1 MSVPIR
7 LSAAALGRLPAT
19 VSRPGYDR
27 RALRRGIVHI
37 GMGGFHRAHMARYT
51 HDLMERRAD
60 ALAWGICGVGL
71 MPGDVRLG
79 QALAPQDRL
88 YTLVER
94 DREGEHATVI
104 GSVVQTLFAP
114 AEAAALAAALDDPA
128 TRIVSLTVTEAGYC
142 LDPGTKRLNLGD
154 PLIVHDLAHA
164 DAPQS
169 AVGIIVAA
177 LRRRRDAGAGAFTAL
192 SCDNIQH
199 NGDVLARAVRDLA
212 EAQEPALARWI
223 DDCAS
228 FPNTMVDRIT
238 PVTQPEDVAHFA
250 VRYGYEDAWPVFAE
264 RFRQWV
270 IEDRFVAG
278 RPAWEEVGVQFAAD
292 VTPYE
297 KMKLRL
303 LNASHLAISAPGELA
318 GYALIDEAMCD
329 PRLRAYMAALMDRET
344 GPTIEAPA
352 AIDLAAYKGELIR
365 RFANPAIRDTTA
377 RVNRDAPLNYL
388 LDPLRDRMR
397 AGQESPLLLYALAAW
412 IRRLRG
418 QDDRGK
424 AIEVRHPMAE
434 MLRPLAGADVLD
446 IEPLFGDLA
455 GYPLLA
461 SGVSDWLAAMRRYG
475 TLGALGRY
483 QEAGVIG

>member
-1 MSVPIR
+1 MASAIR
-7 LSAAALGRLPAT
+7 LSSASLVQLPEA
-19 VSRPGYDR
+19 VARPTYER
-27 RALRRGIVHI
+27 SALRRGIVHL

-60 ALAWGICGVGL
+60 ALEWGICGVGL
-71 MPGDVRLG
+71 MPGDIRLG
-79 QALAPQDRL
+79 EALGPQDNL

-94 DREGEHATVI
+94 DTAGEQATVI
-104 GSVVQTLFAP
+104 GSVAQTIFAP
-114 AEAAALAAALDDPA
+114 AQAAALRAALDDRA

-142 LDPGTKRLNLGD
+142 LDSGTKRLNPD
-154 PLIVHDLAHA
+154 HPLIAHDLAQR

-169 AVGIIVAA
+169 AIGIIVAA
-177 LRRRRDAGAGAFTAL
+177 LRRRRDAGSAAFTVL

-199 NGDVLARAVRDLA
+199 NGDVLARAVLDFA
-212 EAQEPALARWI
+212 AATDADLARWI
-223 DDCAS
+223 EDCAS

-238 PVTQPEDVAHFA
+238 PVTQPEEIERFA
-250 VRYGYEDAWPVFAE
+250 RRYGYADAWPIFAE
-264 RFRQWV
+264 SFRQWV

-278 RPAWEEVGVQFAAD
+278 RPLWDEVGAQFAVD

-318 GYALIDEAMCD
+318 GYALIDEAMND
-329 PRLRAYMAALMDRET
+329 HRLCAYMAALMEHET
-344 GPTIEAPA
+344 GPTIEPPA
-352 AIDLAAYKGELIR
+352 GIDLAVYKAELIR
-365 RFANPAIRDTTA
+365 RFANPDIRDTTA

-388 LDPLRDRMR
+388 LDPLRDRVR

-418 QDDRGK
+418 LDDQGQ
-424 AIEVRHPMAE
+424 AIAVRHPMADA
-434 MLRPLAGADVLD
+434 LRRLTVTEILAV
-446 IEPLFGDLA
+446 EPLFGDLA
-455 GYPLLA
+455 GHPMLVR
-461 SGVSDWLAAMRRYG
+461 GVSDWLAAMDRYG

-483 QEAGVIG
+483 QDTGAIG